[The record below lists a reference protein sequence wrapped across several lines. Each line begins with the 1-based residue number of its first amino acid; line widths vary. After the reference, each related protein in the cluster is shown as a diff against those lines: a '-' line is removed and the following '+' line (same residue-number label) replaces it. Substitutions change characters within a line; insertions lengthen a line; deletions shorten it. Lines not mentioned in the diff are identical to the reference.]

1 MPELTTLSI
10 KVSVAPQ
17 VERGLHAL
25 VREHPASAPARPESP
40 DRPSDRGTI
49 VNQSFGDVHG
59 TLFQIGTVHGNVNRY
74 GDR

>member
-1 MPELTTLSI
+1 MSI
-10 KVSVAPQ
+10 RVSVTPQ

-25 VREHPASAPARPESP
+25 VREHLASAPVRPEP
-40 DRPSDRGTI
+40 QDRPGERGSI